1 MAADGSVI
9 IDILGDASQFEKT
22 LKGLAKGAVSGLTKA
37 VAGVG
42 TAMAAAGAGV
52 VALAKQA
59 TEGYAEYEQLV
70 GGVKTLFGTE
80 ADSVE
85 EYAKS
90 VGKSVD
96 EVSDEYNTLIASQN
110 AVLTNAANAFS
121 SAGMSANEYM
131 STVTGFSASLLQSL
145 DNDTQAAADKA
156 NQAIIDMADN
166 ANKMGTAIESIQD
179 AYQGFAK
186 QNYTMLDNLK
196 LGYGGTKEEMERLL
210 AEASAI
216 AGVQFDIRSYAD
228 IIDAIHVIQTE
239 MGITGTTALEASTTI
254 QGSISSMRSAWQNF
268 LTGMADENQDFDA
281 LLGNLVDSIVTV
293 GENLIPR
300 IQMLLPRLTEG
311 LSQLAQALLPQI
323 PAILDTLL
331 PTLIEGA
338 QGLIDSFVGML
349 PGLISTAVNAMP
361 QLADAALSI
370 VNNLVTAIGAA
381 LPQLLDAAAQ
391 IVVTLV
397 NGIAESLPEQIPA
410 IVDVIVQ
417 LVQTFIDNVPM
428 LIDAGIALLE
438 GLVQGIL
445 NAIPVLVDALP
456 QVITSLIDTL
466 LASIPQIIQA
476 GIDLLTSL
484 VDALPEIIDG
494 IVAVIPDIISGVIK
508 ALIDNLPA
516 IINAGIQLFMA
527 LVDAIPEIVVAL
539 AKAVPDIINAIV
551 EGLNDGINYIVEVG
565 KDFIRGLWEGIKSMF
580 SWIKDKIKTF
590 ASDTINAVKNF
601 FGIHSPSTLMRDE
614 VGVMLAR
621 GLAEGIEKG
630 ARYAEDAADE
640 LGRNLTAQLEDIN
653 DQIAKSEQEAL
664 ERQAEREA
672 AQREEQLSELYARL
686 GEAEEEERQSIL
698 DDIAQLQDDWN
709 EEQLQ
714 KQEEA
719 AREQLQAQADMLQ
732 SLQDEYQDAL
742 DQVRSDRD
750 TLSGELA
757 DTGGLF
763 EQTDDGMTLVNLQ
776 ESIDQI
782 NAYGDAIAGLKER
795 GISSGLLQEIL
806 AMDPEDA
813 TAFANQLL
821 SMGDDA
827 FAEYLS
833 LWEEKESAA
842 ERVASEV
849 YAGQLAA
856 LEEVYTDQLPD
867 AMKQAGEDASDSL
880 KEGIE
885 AKTPAVVA
893 AAASLAAKVAQQF
906 DVVTGFSDKL
916 RSAVEAEAGR
926 VSAGLTVTSAA
937 PSQERAAETA
947 AQAARTA
954 GMLAM
959 ASAGTS
965 REVVLAV
972 NGIEFGR
979 AIMPDWRAVE
989 DQSPRIVSDR
999 GAS

>member
-42 TAMAAAGAGV
+42 AAMAAAGAGV

-59 TEGYAEYEQLV
+59 TASYAEYEQLV
-70 GGVKTLFGTE
+70 GGVETLFKDSSE
-80 ADSVE
+80 AVQQ
-85 EYAKS
+85 Y
-90 VGKSVD
+90 
-96 EVSDEYNTLIASQN
+96 
-110 AVLTNAANAFS
+110 AANAYKT
-121 SAGMSANEYM
+121 AGLSANEYM
-131 STVTGFSASLLQSL
+131 SSITSFSASLLQSL
-145 DNDTQAAADKA
+145 DGDTQAAADKA
-156 NQAIIDMADN
+156 NQAVTDMADN
-166 ANKMGTAIESIQD
+166 ANKMGTSMDMVVQT
-179 AYQGFAK
+179 YQSLARG
-186 QNYTMLDNLK
+186 NYEMLDNLK
-196 LGYGGTKEEMERLL
+196 LGYGGTKAELERLL
-210 AEASAI
+210 ADASAI
-216 AGVQFDIRSYAD
+216 AGIEFDVSSYAD
-228 IIDAIHVIQTE
+228 IVDAIHVIQTE
-239 MGITGTTALEASTTI
+239 MGITGTTALEAGTTI

-331 PTLIEGA
+331 PALIEGA

-445 NAIPVLVDALP
+445 NAIPVLVEALP
-456 QVITSLIDTL
+456 QVITSLVDTL

-494 IVAVIPDIISGVIK
+494 IVAVIPDIISGIIK
-508 ALIDNLPA
+508 ALIDNYPA
-516 IINAGIQLFMA
+516 IINAGIQMFMA

-551 EGLNDGINYIVEVG
+551 EGLNDGIVYIVEVG
-565 KDFIRGLWEGIKSMF
+565 KDFIRGLWEGIASMF

-640 LGRNLTAQLEDIN
+640 LLKI
-653 DQIAKSEQEAL
+653 EA
-664 ERQAEREA
+664 
-672 AQREEQLSELYARL
+672 
-686 GEAEEEERQSIL
+686 
-698 DDIAQLQDDWN
+698 
-709 EEQLQ
+709 
-714 KQEEA
+714 
-719 AREQLQAQADMLQ
+719 
-732 SLQDEYQDAL
+732 
-742 DQVRSDRD
+742 
-750 TLSGELA
+750 
-757 DTGGLF
+757 GG
-763 EQTDDGMTLVNLQ
+763 N
-776 ESIDQI
+776 
-782 NAYGDAIAGLKER
+782 Y
-795 GISSGLLQEIL
+795 
-806 AMDPEDA
+806 
-813 TAFANQLL
+813 
-821 SMGDDA
+821 
-827 FAEYLS
+827 
-833 LWEEKESAA
+833 
-842 ERVASEV
+842 
-849 YAGQLAA
+849 
-856 LEEVYTDQLPD
+856 LPD
-867 AMKQAGEDASDSL
+867 AMKQAGENASDSL

-893 AAASLAAKVAQQF
+893 AAASLAAKVAQQV
-906 DVVTGFSDKL
+906 DKITGFSDKL
-916 RSAVEAEAGR
+916 RLAVEAEAGR
-926 VSAGLTVTSAA
+926 VSAGLTVTSSA

>member
-42 TAMAAAGAGV
+42 AAMAAAGAGV

-59 TEGYAEYEQLV
+59 TASYAEYEQLV
-70 GGVKTLFGTE
+70 GGVDTLFKDSSE
-80 ADSVE
+80 AVQQ
-85 EYAKS
+85 Y
-90 VGKSVD
+90 
-96 EVSDEYNTLIASQN
+96 
-110 AVLTNAANAFS
+110 AANAYKT
-121 SAGMSANEYM
+121 AGLSANEYM
-131 STVTGFSASLLQSL
+131 SSITSFSASLLQSL
-145 DNDTQAAADKA
+145 DGDTQAAADKA
-156 NQAIIDMADN
+156 NQAVTDMADN
-166 ANKMGTAIESIQD
+166 ANKMGTSMDMVVQT
-179 AYQGFAK
+179 YQSLARG
-186 QNYTMLDNLK
+186 NYEMLDNLK
-196 LGYGGTKEEMERLL
+196 LGYGGTKAELERLL
-210 AEASAI
+210 ADASAI
-216 AGVQFDIRSYAD
+216 AGIEFDVSSYAD

-268 LTGMADENQDFDA
+268 LTGMADENQDFDK

-338 QGLIDSFVGML
+338 QGLVNSFFSIL
-349 PGLISTAVNAMP
+349 PQIISTAVGAMP

-370 VNNLVTAIGAA
+370 INNLVTAIGAV

-445 NAIPVLVDALP
+445 NAIPVLVEALP
-456 QVITSLIDTL
+456 QVITSLVDTL

-494 IVAVIPDIISGVIK
+494 IVAVIPDIISGIIK
-508 ALIDNLPA
+508 ALIDNYPA
-516 IINAGIQLFMA
+516 IINAGIQMFMA
-527 LVDAIPEIVVAL
+527 LVDSIPVIIGELVL
-539 AKAVPDIINAIV
+539 AVPDIINAIV
-551 EGLNDGINYIVEVG
+551 EGLNDGIVYIVEVG
-565 KDFIRGLWEGIKSMF
+565 KDFVRGLWEGITSMF

-590 ASDTINAVKNF
+590 ASDTISAVKNF

-640 LGRNLTAQLEDIN
+640 LLKI
-653 DQIAKSEQEAL
+653 EA
-664 ERQAEREA
+664 
-672 AQREEQLSELYARL
+672 
-686 GEAEEEERQSIL
+686 
-698 DDIAQLQDDWN
+698 
-709 EEQLQ
+709 
-714 KQEEA
+714 
-719 AREQLQAQADMLQ
+719 
-732 SLQDEYQDAL
+732 
-742 DQVRSDRD
+742 
-750 TLSGELA
+750 
-757 DTGGLF
+757 GG
-763 EQTDDGMTLVNLQ
+763 
-776 ESIDQI
+776 S
-782 NAYGDAIAGLKER
+782 Y
-795 GISSGLLQEIL
+795 
-806 AMDPEDA
+806 
-813 TAFANQLL
+813 
-821 SMGDDA
+821 
-827 FAEYLS
+827 
-833 LWEEKESAA
+833 
-842 ERVASEV
+842 
-849 YAGQLAA
+849 
-856 LEEVYTDQLPD
+856 LPD
-867 AMKQAGEDASDSL
+867 TMKQAGEDASDSL

-893 AAASLAAKVAQQF
+893 AAASLAAKVAQQV
-906 DVVTGFSDKL
+906 DKITGFSDKL
-916 RSAVEAEAGR
+916 RLAVEAEAGR

-937 PSQERAAETA
+937 PSQEKAAETA

-959 ASAGTS
+959 ASAGAS

-999 GAS
+999 G

>member
-42 TAMAAAGAGV
+42 AAMAAAGAGV

-59 TEGYAEYEQLV
+59 TASYAEYEQLV
-70 GGVKTLFGTE
+70 GGVDTLFKDSSE
-80 ADSVE
+80 AVQQ
-85 EYAKS
+85 Y
-90 VGKSVD
+90 
-96 EVSDEYNTLIASQN
+96 
-110 AVLTNAANAFS
+110 AANAYKT
-121 SAGMSANEYM
+121 AGLSANEYM
-131 STVTGFSASLLQSL
+131 SSITSFSASLLQSL
-145 DNDTQAAADKA
+145 DGDTQAAADKA
-156 NQAIIDMADN
+156 NQAVTDMADN
-166 ANKMGTAIESIQD
+166 ANKMGTSMDMVVQT
-179 AYQGFAK
+179 YQSLARG
-186 QNYTMLDNLK
+186 NYEMLDNLK
-196 LGYGGTKEEMERLL
+196 LGYGGTKAELERLL
-210 AEASAI
+210 ADASAI
-216 AGVQFDIRSYAD
+216 AGIEFDVSSYAD
-228 IIDAIHVIQTE
+228 IVDAIHVIQTE

-331 PTLIEGA
+331 PALIEGA

-445 NAIPVLVDALP
+445 NAIPVLVEALP
-456 QVITSLIDTL
+456 QVITSLVDTL

-494 IVAVIPDIISGVIK
+494 IVAVIPDIISGIIK
-508 ALIDNLPA
+508 ALIDNYPA

-551 EGLNDGINYIVEVG
+551 EGLNDGIVYIVEVG
-565 KDFIRGLWEGIKSMF
+565 KDFIRGLWEGIASMF
-580 SWIKDKIKTF
+580 SWIKDKIKGF
-590 ASDTINAVKNF
+590 ANGIVSGIKDF
-601 FGIHSPSTLMRDE
+601 FGIHSPSTMMRDE

-640 LGRNLTAQLEDIN
+640 LLKI
-653 DQIAKSEQEAL
+653 EA
-664 ERQAEREA
+664 
-672 AQREEQLSELYARL
+672 
-686 GEAEEEERQSIL
+686 
-698 DDIAQLQDDWN
+698 
-709 EEQLQ
+709 
-714 KQEEA
+714 
-719 AREQLQAQADMLQ
+719 
-732 SLQDEYQDAL
+732 
-742 DQVRSDRD
+742 
-750 TLSGELA
+750 
-757 DTGGLF
+757 GG
-763 EQTDDGMTLVNLQ
+763 
-776 ESIDQI
+776 S
-782 NAYGDAIAGLKER
+782 Y
-795 GISSGLLQEIL
+795 
-806 AMDPEDA
+806 
-813 TAFANQLL
+813 
-821 SMGDDA
+821 
-827 FAEYLS
+827 
-833 LWEEKESAA
+833 
-842 ERVASEV
+842 
-849 YAGQLAA
+849 
-856 LEEVYTDQLPD
+856 LPD

-893 AAASLAAKVAQQF
+893 AAASLAAKVAQQV
-906 DVVTGFSDKL
+906 DKITGFSDKL
-916 RSAVEAEAGR
+916 RLAVEAEAGR

>member
-42 TAMAAAGAGV
+42 AAMAAAGAGV

-70 GGVKTLFGTE
+70 GGVDTLFKDSSE
-80 ADSVE
+80 AVQQ
-85 EYAKS
+85 YAK
-90 VGKSVD
+90 
-96 EVSDEYNTLIASQN
+96 N
-110 AVLTNAANAFS
+110 AYKT
-121 SAGMSANEYM
+121 AGLSANEYM
-131 STVTGFSASLLQSL
+131 SSITSFSASLLQSL
-145 DNDTQAAADKA
+145 DGDTQAAADKA
-156 NQAIIDMADN
+156 NQAVTDMADN
-166 ANKMGTAIESIQD
+166 ANKMGTSMDTVIQT
-179 AYQGFAK
+179 YQSLARG
-186 QNYTMLDNLK
+186 NYEMLDNLK
-196 LGYGGTKEEMERLL
+196 LGYGGTKQELKRLL
-210 AEASAI
+210 ADASAI
-216 AGVQFDIRSYAD
+216 AGIEFDVSSYAD
-228 IIDAIHVIQTE
+228 IVDAIHVIQTE
-239 MGITGTTALEASTTI
+239 MGITGTTALEAGTTI

-331 PTLIEGA
+331 PTLIEGV

-445 NAIPVLVDALP
+445 NAIPVLVEALP
-456 QVITSLIDTL
+456 QVITSLVDTL

-494 IVAVIPDIISGVIK
+494 IVAVIPDIISGIIK
-508 ALIDNLPA
+508 ALIDNYPA
-516 IINAGIQLFMA
+516 IINAGIQMFMA
-527 LVDAIPEIVVAL
+527 LVDSIPVIIGELVL
-539 AKAVPDIINAIV
+539 AVPDIINAIV
-551 EGLNDGINYIVEVG
+551 EGLNDGIVYIVEVG
-565 KDFIRGLWEGIKSMF
+565 KDFVRGLWEGITSMF

-590 ASDTINAVKNF
+590 ASDTINAVKDF
-601 FGIHSPSTLMRDE
+601 FGIHSPSTMMRDE

-630 ARYAEDAADE
+630 ARYAEDAADALLKME
-640 LGRNLTAQLEDIN
+640 TDGSNLPQVMFETGR
-653 DQIAKSEQEAL
+653 
-664 ERQAEREA
+664 
-672 AQREEQLSELYARL
+672 
-686 GEAEEEERQSIL
+686 
-698 DDIAQLQDDWN
+698 
-709 EEQLQ
+709 
-714 KQEEA
+714 
-719 AREQLQAQADMLQ
+719 
-732 SLQDEYQDAL
+732 
-742 DQVRSDRD
+742 
-750 TLSGELA
+750 
-757 DTGGLF
+757 
-763 EQTDDGMTLVNLQ
+763 
-776 ESIDQI
+776 
-782 NAYGDAIAGLKER
+782 
-795 GISSGLLQEIL
+795 
-806 AMDPEDA
+806 
-813 TAFANQLL
+813 
-821 SMGDDA
+821 
-827 FAEYLS
+827 
-833 LWEEKESAA
+833 
-842 ERVASEV
+842 
-849 YAGQLAA
+849 
-856 LEEVYTDQLPD
+856 
-867 AMKQAGEDASDSL
+867 DASDSL

-893 AAASLAAKVAQQF
+893 AAASLAAKVAQQV
-906 DVVTGFSDKL
+906 DKITGFSDKL
-916 RSAVEAEAGR
+916 RLAVEAEAGR
-926 VSAGLTVTSAA
+926 VSAGLTVTSSA

>member
-70 GGVKTLFGTE
+70 GGVDTLFKDSSE
-80 ADSVE
+80 AVQQ
-85 EYAKS
+85 YAK
-90 VGKSVD
+90 
-96 EVSDEYNTLIASQN
+96 N
-110 AVLTNAANAFS
+110 AYKT
-121 SAGMSANEYM
+121 AGLSANEYM
-131 STVTGFSASLLQSL
+131 SSITSFSASLLQSL
-145 DNDTQAAADKA
+145 DGDTQAAADKA
-156 NQAIIDMADN
+156 NQAVTDMADN
-166 ANKMGTAIESIQD
+166 ANKMGTSMDTVIQT
-179 AYQGFAK
+179 YQSLARG
-186 QNYTMLDNLK
+186 NYEMLDNLK
-196 LGYGGTKEEMERLL
+196 LGYGGTKEEMQRLL
-210 AEASAI
+210 ADASSI
-216 AGVQFDIRSYAD
+216 AGITFDISSYAD
-228 IIDAIHVIQTE
+228 IVDAIHVIQTE

-300 IQMLLPRLTEG
+300 IQMLLPRLTDG
-311 LSQLAQALLPQI
+311 ITQLAQAFLPQI
-323 PAILDTLL
+323 PGILNTLL
-331 PTLIEGA
+331 PVLIEGT
-338 QGLIDSFVGML
+338 QGLIDSFVHML
-349 PGLISTAVNAMP
+349 PELISTAVGMLP
-361 QLADAALSI
+361 RLTDAALSI
-370 VNNLVTAIGAA
+370 VNNLAAAIGAA

-445 NAIPVLVDALP
+445 NAIPVLVEALP
-456 QVITSLIDTL
+456 QIITSLIDTL

-508 ALIDNLPA
+508 ALIDNYPA

-551 EGLNDGINYIVEVG
+551 EGLNDGIVYIVEVG
-565 KDFIRGLWEGIKSMF
+565 KDFIRGLWEGIASMF
-580 SWIKDKIKTF
+580 SWIKDKIKGF
-590 ASDTINAVKNF
+590 ANGIVSGIKDF
-601 FGIHSPSTLMRDE
+601 FGIHSPSTMMRDE

-621 GLAEGIEKG
+621 GLAQGIEKG
-630 ARYAEDAADE
+630 ARYAEDAVDE
-640 LGRNLTAQLEDIN
+640 LLKMETDGSNLPQVMFETGR
-653 DQIAKSEQEAL
+653 
-664 ERQAEREA
+664 
-672 AQREEQLSELYARL
+672 
-686 GEAEEEERQSIL
+686 
-698 DDIAQLQDDWN
+698 
-709 EEQLQ
+709 
-714 KQEEA
+714 
-719 AREQLQAQADMLQ
+719 
-732 SLQDEYQDAL
+732 
-742 DQVRSDRD
+742 
-750 TLSGELA
+750 
-757 DTGGLF
+757 
-763 EQTDDGMTLVNLQ
+763 
-776 ESIDQI
+776 
-782 NAYGDAIAGLKER
+782 
-795 GISSGLLQEIL
+795 
-806 AMDPEDA
+806 
-813 TAFANQLL
+813 
-821 SMGDDA
+821 
-827 FAEYLS
+827 
-833 LWEEKESAA
+833 
-842 ERVASEV
+842 
-849 YAGQLAA
+849 
-856 LEEVYTDQLPD
+856 
-867 AMKQAGEDASDSL
+867 DASDSL

-926 VSAGLTVTSAA
+926 VSAGLTMTSAA
-937 PSQERAAETA
+937 PSQEKAAETA

-954 GMLAM
+954 GMLAI

>member
-70 GGVKTLFGTE
+70 GGVDTLFKDSSE
-80 ADSVE
+80 AVQQ
-85 EYAKS
+85 Y
-90 VGKSVD
+90 
-96 EVSDEYNTLIASQN
+96 
-110 AVLTNAANAFS
+110 AANAYKT
-121 SAGMSANEYM
+121 AGLSANEYM
-131 STVTGFSASLLQSL
+131 SSITSFSASLLQSL
-145 DNDTQAAADKA
+145 DGDTQAAADKA
-156 NQAIIDMADN
+156 NQAVTDMADN
-166 ANKMGTAIESIQD
+166 ANKMGTSMDMVVQT
-179 AYQGFAK
+179 YQSLARG
-186 QNYTMLDNLK
+186 NYEMLDNLK
-196 LGYGGTKEEMERLL
+196 LGYGGTKAELERLL
-210 AEASAI
+210 ADASAI
-216 AGVQFDIRSYAD
+216 AGIEFDVSSYAD
-228 IIDAIHVIQTE
+228 IVDAIHVIQTE
-239 MGITGTTALEASTTI
+239 MGITGTTALEAGTTI

-268 LTGMADENQDFDA
+268 LTGMADENQDFDT

-323 PAILDTLL
+323 PAILNTLL

-338 QGLIDSFVGML
+338 QGLVNSFFSIL
-349 PGLISTAVNAMP
+349 PQIISTAVSAMP

-370 VNNLVTAIGAA
+370 ISNLVTAIGAA

-445 NAIPVLVDALP
+445 NAIPVLVEALP
-456 QVITSLIDTL
+456 QVITSLVDTL

-508 ALIDNLPA
+508 ALIDNYPA

-551 EGLNDGINYIVEVG
+551 EGLNDGIVYIVEVG
-565 KDFIRGLWEGIKSMF
+565 KDFIRGLWEGIASMF
-580 SWIKDKIKTF
+580 SWIKDKIKGF
-590 ASDTINAVKNF
+590 ANGIVSGIKDF
-601 FGIHSPSTLMRDE
+601 FGIHSPSTMMRDE

-621 GLAEGIEKG
+621 GLAQGIEKG
-630 ARYAEDAADE
+630 ARYAEDAADALLKME
-640 LGRNLTAQLEDIN
+640 TDGSNLPQVMFETGR
-653 DQIAKSEQEAL
+653 
-664 ERQAEREA
+664 
-672 AQREEQLSELYARL
+672 
-686 GEAEEEERQSIL
+686 
-698 DDIAQLQDDWN
+698 
-709 EEQLQ
+709 
-714 KQEEA
+714 
-719 AREQLQAQADMLQ
+719 
-732 SLQDEYQDAL
+732 
-742 DQVRSDRD
+742 
-750 TLSGELA
+750 
-757 DTGGLF
+757 
-763 EQTDDGMTLVNLQ
+763 
-776 ESIDQI
+776 
-782 NAYGDAIAGLKER
+782 
-795 GISSGLLQEIL
+795 
-806 AMDPEDA
+806 
-813 TAFANQLL
+813 
-821 SMGDDA
+821 
-827 FAEYLS
+827 
-833 LWEEKESAA
+833 
-842 ERVASEV
+842 
-849 YAGQLAA
+849 
-856 LEEVYTDQLPD
+856 
-867 AMKQAGEDASDSL
+867 DASDSL

>member
-42 TAMAAAGAGV
+42 AAMAAAGAGV

-59 TEGYAEYEQLV
+59 TASYAEYEQLV
-70 GGVKTLFGTE
+70 GGVDTLFKDSSE
-80 ADSVE
+80 AVQQ
-85 EYAKS
+85 Y
-90 VGKSVD
+90 
-96 EVSDEYNTLIASQN
+96 
-110 AVLTNAANAFS
+110 AANAYKT
-121 SAGMSANEYM
+121 AGLSANEYM
-131 STVTGFSASLLQSL
+131 SSITSFSASLLQSL
-145 DNDTQAAADKA
+145 DGDTQAAADKA
-156 NQAIIDMADN
+156 NQAVTDMADN
-166 ANKMGTAIESIQD
+166 ANKMGTSMDMVVQT
-179 AYQGFAK
+179 YQSLARG
-186 QNYTMLDNLK
+186 NYEMLDNLK
-196 LGYGGTKEEMERLL
+196 LGYGGTKAELERLL
-210 AEASAI
+210 ADASAI
-216 AGVQFDIRSYAD
+216 AGIEFDVSSYAD
-228 IIDAIHVIQTE
+228 IVDAIHVIQTE
-239 MGITGTTALEASTTI
+239 MGITGTTALEAGTTI

-268 LTGMADENQDFDA
+268 LTGMADENQDFDT

-323 PAILDTLL
+323 PAILNTLL
-331 PTLIEGA
+331 PTLIEGV
-338 QGLIDSFVGML
+338 QGLVNSFFSIL
-349 PGLISTAVNAMP
+349 PQIISTAVSAMP

-370 VNNLVTAIGAA
+370 INNLVTAIGAA

-428 LIDAGIALLE
+428 LIDAGIALLD

-445 NAIPVLVDALP
+445 NAIPVLVEALP
-456 QVITSLIDTL
+456 QVITSLVDTL

-508 ALIDNLPA
+508 ALIDNYPA

-551 EGLNDGINYIVEVG
+551 EGLNDGIVYIVEVG
-565 KDFIRGLWEGIKSMF
+565 KDFIRGLWEGIASMF

-640 LGRNLTAQLEDIN
+640 LLKI
-653 DQIAKSEQEAL
+653 EA
-664 ERQAEREA
+664 
-672 AQREEQLSELYARL
+672 
-686 GEAEEEERQSIL
+686 
-698 DDIAQLQDDWN
+698 
-709 EEQLQ
+709 
-714 KQEEA
+714 
-719 AREQLQAQADMLQ
+719 
-732 SLQDEYQDAL
+732 
-742 DQVRSDRD
+742 
-750 TLSGELA
+750 
-757 DTGGLF
+757 GG
-763 EQTDDGMTLVNLQ
+763 
-776 ESIDQI
+776 SC
-782 NAYGDAIAGLKER
+782 
-795 GISSGLLQEIL
+795 
-806 AMDPEDA
+806 
-813 TAFANQLL
+813 
-821 SMGDDA
+821 
-827 FAEYLS
+827 
-833 LWEEKESAA
+833 
-842 ERVASEV
+842 
-849 YAGQLAA
+849 
-856 LEEVYTDQLPD
+856 LPD
-867 AMKQAGEDASDSL
+867 TMKQAGEDASDSL

-893 AAASLAAKVAQQF
+893 AAASLAAKVAQQV
-906 DVVTGFSDKL
+906 DKITGFSDKL
-916 RSAVEAEAGR
+916 RLAVEAEAGR

-937 PSQERAAETA
+937 PSQEKAAETA

-999 GAS
+999 G

>member
-42 TAMAAAGAGV
+42 AAMAAAGAGV

-59 TEGYAEYEQLV
+59 TASYAEYEQLV
-70 GGVKTLFGTE
+70 GGVDTLFKDSSE
-80 ADSVE
+80 AVQQ
-85 EYAKS
+85 Y
-90 VGKSVD
+90 
-96 EVSDEYNTLIASQN
+96 
-110 AVLTNAANAFS
+110 AANAYKT
-121 SAGMSANEYM
+121 AGLSANEYM
-131 STVTGFSASLLQSL
+131 SSITSFSASLLQSL
-145 DNDTQAAADKA
+145 DGDTQAAADKA
-156 NQAIIDMADN
+156 NQAVTDMADN
-166 ANKMGTAIESIQD
+166 ANKMGTSMDTVIQT
-179 AYQGFAK
+179 YQSLARG
-186 QNYTMLDNLK
+186 NYEMLDNLK
-196 LGYGGTKEEMERLL
+196 LGYGGTKAELERLL
-210 AEASAI
+210 ADASAI
-216 AGVQFDIRSYAD
+216 AGIEFDVSSYAD
-228 IIDAIHVIQTE
+228 IVDAIHVIQTE

-268 LTGMADENQDFDA
+268 LTGMADENQDFDK

-323 PAILDTLL
+323 PAILNTLL

-338 QGLIDSFVGML
+338 QGLVNSFFSIL
-349 PGLISTAVNAMP
+349 PQIISTAVGAMP

-370 VNNLVTAIGAA
+370 ISNLVTAIGAA

-445 NAIPVLVDALP
+445 NAIPVLVEALP
-456 QVITSLIDTL
+456 QVITSLVDTL

-494 IVAVIPDIISGVIK
+494 IVAVIPDIISGIIK
-508 ALIDNLPA
+508 ALIDNYPA

-527 LVDAIPEIVVAL
+527 LVDSIPVIIGELVL
-539 AKAVPDIINAIV
+539 AVPDIINAIV
-551 EGLNDGINYIVEVG
+551 EGLNDGIVYIVEVG
-565 KDFIRGLWEGIKSMF
+565 KDFVRGLWEGITSMF

-590 ASDTINAVKNF
+590 ASDTISAVKNF

-640 LGRNLTAQLEDIN
+640 LLKI
-653 DQIAKSEQEAL
+653 EA
-664 ERQAEREA
+664 
-672 AQREEQLSELYARL
+672 
-686 GEAEEEERQSIL
+686 
-698 DDIAQLQDDWN
+698 
-709 EEQLQ
+709 
-714 KQEEA
+714 
-719 AREQLQAQADMLQ
+719 
-732 SLQDEYQDAL
+732 
-742 DQVRSDRD
+742 
-750 TLSGELA
+750 
-757 DTGGLF
+757 GG
-763 EQTDDGMTLVNLQ
+763 
-776 ESIDQI
+776 S
-782 NAYGDAIAGLKER
+782 Y
-795 GISSGLLQEIL
+795 
-806 AMDPEDA
+806 
-813 TAFANQLL
+813 
-821 SMGDDA
+821 
-827 FAEYLS
+827 
-833 LWEEKESAA
+833 
-842 ERVASEV
+842 
-849 YAGQLAA
+849 
-856 LEEVYTDQLPD
+856 LPD
-867 AMKQAGEDASDSL
+867 AMKQAGEDASDNL

-893 AAASLAAKVAQQF
+893 AAASLAAKVAQQV
-906 DVVTGFSDKL
+906 DKITGFSDKL
-916 RSAVEAEAGR
+916 RLAVEAEAGR

-937 PSQERAAETA
+937 PSQEKAAETA

-999 GAS
+999 G

>member
-42 TAMAAAGAGV
+42 AAMAAAGAGV

-110 AVLTNAANAFS
+110 TVLTNAANAFS

-300 IQMLLPRLTEG
+300 IQMLLPRLTDG
-311 LSQLAQALLPQI
+311 ITQLAQALLPQI

-331 PTLIEGA
+331 PALIEGA
-338 QGLIDSFVGML
+338 QGLIDNFVGML

-445 NAIPVLVDALP
+445 NAIPVLVEALP
-456 QVITSLIDTL
+456 QVITSLVDTL

-508 ALIDNLPA
+508 ALIDNYPA

-551 EGLNDGINYIVEVG
+551 EGLNDGIVYIVEVG
-565 KDFIRGLWEGIKSMF
+565 KDFIRGLWEGITSMF
-580 SWIKDKIKTF
+580 SWIKDKIKGF
-590 ASDTINAVKNF
+590 ANGIVSGIKDF
-601 FGIHSPSTLMRDE
+601 FGIHSPSTMMRDE

-621 GLAEGIEKG
+621 GLAQGIEKG
-630 ARYAEDAADE
+630 ARYAEDAVDE
-640 LGRNLTAQLEDIN
+640 LLKMETDGSNLPQVMFETGR
-653 DQIAKSEQEAL
+653 
-664 ERQAEREA
+664 
-672 AQREEQLSELYARL
+672 
-686 GEAEEEERQSIL
+686 
-698 DDIAQLQDDWN
+698 
-709 EEQLQ
+709 
-714 KQEEA
+714 
-719 AREQLQAQADMLQ
+719 
-732 SLQDEYQDAL
+732 
-742 DQVRSDRD
+742 
-750 TLSGELA
+750 
-757 DTGGLF
+757 
-763 EQTDDGMTLVNLQ
+763 
-776 ESIDQI
+776 
-782 NAYGDAIAGLKER
+782 
-795 GISSGLLQEIL
+795 
-806 AMDPEDA
+806 
-813 TAFANQLL
+813 
-821 SMGDDA
+821 
-827 FAEYLS
+827 
-833 LWEEKESAA
+833 
-842 ERVASEV
+842 
-849 YAGQLAA
+849 
-856 LEEVYTDQLPD
+856 
-867 AMKQAGEDASDSL
+867 DASDSL

-906 DVVTGFSDKL
+906 DAVTGFSDKL